1 MNASKVLIV
10 DDEPDMVENC
20 ARILRHA
27 GYQCLTTTDPAKAL
41 PLVESHR
48 PDVLLTDL
56 KMPGIDGMEL
66 LRRARELD
74 PALPVILV
82 TAFAT
87 IESAV
92 EAIKEGAFD
101 YLPKNFS
108 VEQLRLAV
116 ERGLR
121 HRRLQEENLNLREQ
135 LQGTLGFENILG
147 RSPAMVRVFE
157 LVRKAARS
165 EANILVI
172 GESGT
177 GKELIAR
184 AVHANSSRAA
194 QPFIPVDCASLPEQ
208 LLESELFGHEKGAF
222 TGAVKGKRG
231 LMEVADRGT
240 LFLDEIGE
248 LPLALQV
255 KLLRA
260 LQERQLRRVGGTSVI
275 DVDVRV
281 VSATNRDLREAV
293 KQGQFREELYYRVNV
308 IEIHLPPLR
317 ERAGDGRLLAHAFR
331 ARYGGERVTGFDESA
346 LEALDA
352 YAWPGNVRELQ
363 NIVERACALA
373 DGARVTR
380 ADLPGHV
387 LEGVGLR
394 TAAAQ
399 TATSRAPVDATV
411 ASGEELPLKEAKERW
426 MHVLEASYLRQ
437 LLERHAGNISAA
449 AKSAG
454 IDRKTFHRLINKYQ
468 IRS

>member
-1 MNASKVLIV
+1 MSAGKVLVV

-20 ARILRHA
+20 ARILRRA
-27 GYQCLTTTDPAKAL
+27 GYECLTATDPARAL
-41 PLVESHR
+41 ALVESGR
-48 PDVLLTDL
+48 PDLVLTDL
-56 KMPGIDGMEL
+56 KMPGIDGMEV
-66 LRRARELD
+66 LRRTRELD

-92 EAIKEGAFD
+92 EAIKAGAFD

-108 VEQLRLAV
+108 VEQLRVAV

-121 HRRLQEENLNLREQ
+121 HRRLEKENLNLREQ
-135 LQGTLGFENILG
+135 LQGALGFENILG
-147 RSPAMVRVFE
+147 RSPAMARVFE
-157 LVRKAARS
+157 LVKKAARS

-184 AVHANSSRAA
+184 AVHANSPRAA
-194 QPFIPVDCASLPEQ
+194 QPFVPVDCASLPEP

-317 ERAGDGRLLAHAFR
+317 ERAGDVRLLAHAFLR
-331 ARYGGERVTGFDESA
+331 RYGGARVTGVDEDA

-363 NIVERACALA
+363 NVVERACALA

-380 ADLPGHV
+380 GDLPGHV
-387 LEGVGLR
+387 REGGGLR
-394 TAAAQ
+394 TAAAR
-399 TATSRAPVDATV
+399 TAVPAASLEAGI
-411 ASGEELPLKEAKERW
+411 ASGEELPLKEAKEKW
-426 MHVLEASYLRQ
+426 MQVLEASYLRQ
-437 LLERHAGNISAA
+437 LLERHGGNVSAA
-449 AKSAG
+449 AKAAG

-468 IRS
+468 IRG

>member
-1 MNASKVLIV
+1 VSASKILVV
-10 DDEPDMVENC
+10 DDELDMVESC
-20 ARILRHA
+20 ARILKRVGH
-27 GYQCLTTTDPAKAL
+27 QCLTATDAATAL
-41 PLVESHR
+41 ALVESER
-48 PDVLLTDL
+48 PDLVLTDL
-56 KMPGIDGMEL
+56 KMPGSDGMEL

-92 EAIKEGAFD
+92 EAIKQGAFD

-108 VEQLRLAV
+108 VEQLCVAV

-121 HRRLQEENLNLREQ
+121 HRRLQEENLSLREQ

-147 RSPAMVRVFE
+147 RSPAMARVFE

-184 AVHANSSRAA
+184 AVHANSPRAA
-194 QPFIPVDCASLPEQ
+194 QPFVPVDCASLPEQ

-240 LFLDEIGE
+240 LFLDEIAE

-260 LQERQLRRVGGTSVI
+260 LQERQLRRVGGTSVV
-275 DVDVRV
+275 DVDIRV
-281 VSATNRDLREAV
+281 VSATNRELREAV

-308 IEIHLPPLR
+308 IEIQLPPLR
-317 ERAGDGRLLAHAFR
+317 ERAGDVRLLARAFVT
-331 ARYGGERVTGFDESA
+331 RYGAERVTGFDEGA
-346 LEALDA
+346 LEALEA
-352 YAWPGNVRELQ
+352 YPWPGNVRELQ
-363 NIVERACALA
+363 NVVERACALA

-380 ADLPGHV
+380 TDLPAHV
-387 LEGVGLR
+387 LEGAGLR
-394 TAAAQ
+394 TAATQ
-399 TATSRAPVDATV
+399 TLVAGALSDPAL
-411 ASGEELPLKEAKERW
+411 ASGEELPLKEAKEKW
-426 MHVLEASYLRQ
+426 MQVLEASYLRQ
-437 LLERHAGNISAA
+437 LLERHGGNISAA
-449 AKSAG
+449 AKTAG

>member
-1 MNASKVLIV
+1 MTASRVLIV

-20 ARILRHA
+20 ARILKKA
-27 GYQCLTTTDPAKAL
+27 GYHCLTATDPGKAL
-41 PLVESHR
+41 ALVESER
-48 PDVLLTDL
+48 PDLLLTDL

-66 LRRARELD
+66 LRRAHGLD

-108 VEQLRLAV
+108 VEQLRVAV
-116 ERGLR
+116 ERGLGY
-121 HRRLQEENLNLREQ
+121 RRLQQENLNLREQ

-147 RSPAMVRVFE
+147 RSPAMARVFE

-177 GKELIAR
+177 GKELVAR
-184 AVHANSSRAA
+184 AVHANSPRAA
-194 QPFIPVDCASLPEQ
+194 QAFVPVDCASLPEP

-260 LQERQLRRVGGTSVI
+260 LQERQLRRVGGTSQI
-275 DVDVRV
+275 DVDARV

-293 KQGQFREELYYRVNV
+293 KKGQFREELYYRVNV
-308 IEIHLPPLR
+308 IEIQLPPLR
-317 ERAGDGRLLAHAFR
+317 ERAGDVKLLAHAFLK
-331 ARYGGERVTGFDESA
+331 RYGGARVTGFDEDALTA
-346 LEALDA
+346 LEA

-363 NIVERACALA
+363 NVLERACALA
-373 DGARVTR
+373 DGPRVSKN
-380 ADLPGHV
+380 DLPAHV
-387 LEGVGLR
+387 LAGGGLR
-394 TAAAQ
+394 AGAQ
-399 TATSRAPVDATV
+399 TAAPRAEGEAPLP
-411 ASGEELPLKEAKERW
+411 SGQELPLKEAKEQW
-426 MHVLEASYLRQ
+426 MQVLEASYLRQ
-437 LLERHAGNISAA
+437 LLDRHGGNISAA
-449 AKSAG
+449 AKAAG